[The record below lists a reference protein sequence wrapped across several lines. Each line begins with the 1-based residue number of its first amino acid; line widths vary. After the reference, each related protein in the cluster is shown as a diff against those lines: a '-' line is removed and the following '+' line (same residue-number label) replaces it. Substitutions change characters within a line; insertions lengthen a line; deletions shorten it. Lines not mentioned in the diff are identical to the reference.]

1 MGMGMG
7 HPPQTGRG
15 LWCLSHPLRESQWCF
30 GEHQVLTSLFFIK
43 HLSRAYPGAKEGNP
57 DPLSTQEPG
66 PCPQDLC
73 RASSAATRLQEAP
86 EGLPAGRGT
95 PALSPSLHSKMLGDF
110 QKAEE
115 FSHDFHTVL

>member
-1 MGMGMG
+1 M
-7 HPPQTGRG
+7 
-15 LWCLSHPLRESQWCF
+15 
-30 GEHQVLTSLFFIK
+30 LTSLFFIK
-43 HLSRAYPGAKEGNP
+43 HLSRAHPGAKEGNP

-73 RASSAATRLQEAP
+73 GSRASSAATRLQEAP
-86 EGLPAGRGT
+86 ECLPAGRGT
-95 PALSPSLHSKMLGDF
+95 PARSPPLHSKMLGDF

>member
-1 MGMGMG
+1 M
-7 HPPQTGRG
+7 
-15 LWCLSHPLRESQWCF
+15 
-30 GEHQVLTSLFFIK
+30 LTTLFFIK
-43 HLSRAYPGAKEGNP
+43 HLSRAYPGAKEGANP
-57 DPLSTQEPG
+57 DPLSTQ
-66 PCPQDLC
+66 DLC
-73 RASSAATRLQEAP
+73 SSRASSAATRLQEAP